1 MIIVV
6 VSIYIYLWGLDMK
19 KILSLGLILGL
30 CVSFM
35 IGCSDTES
43 KKTDISAKKE
53 LSSRSETS
61 NNKNSKQEILD
72 SYDDEEDVK
81 YDVDLLAEA
90 TDIESEMLDIL
101 EDLIVEYNE
110 TGDKVILVEECETY
124 KEIFKD
130 NIETIKNLEEETK
143 TQETY
148 ELIQMLEE
156 QAKIDYYTISD
167 LSELKYEESN
177 SWTEV
182 YNEKKE
188 LFRKKLDEVT
198 KKYNEILGIDES
210 ELKEE

>member
-1 MIIVV
+1 
-6 VSIYIYLWGLDMK
+6 MK
-19 KILSLGLILGL
+19 KIISLGFILVL
-30 CVSFM
+30 CLSFM

-43 KKTDISAKKE
+43 TKTDISDKKE
-53 LSSRSETS
+53 LFSQSETS
-61 NNKNSKQEILD
+61 NNKKSKQEILD

-90 TDIESEMLDIL
+90 TNIESEMLDTL
-101 EDLIVEYNE
+101 ENLIMEYNE
-110 TGDKVILVEECETY
+110 TGDKVTLIEECETY

-130 NIETIKNLEEETK
+130 NIESIKNLKEETK
-143 TQETY
+143 TQ

-167 LSELKYEESN
+167 LSELKYEDSN

-188 LFRKKLDEVT
+188 LFRKKLDEAT
-198 KKYNEILGIDES
+198 KKYNKILGVDES